1 MDVDEIYNDLYLDAV
16 RNYKNDLWQKFISEI
31 DIETIFA
38 TYKDLKQN
46 NLIGVSWD
54 KYLSN
59 VFNDWTNEIRS
70 D

>member
-1 MDVDEIYNDLYLDAV
+1 MEIDEIYNELYLDAV
-16 RNYKNDLWQKFISEI
+16 RSYKNDLWQKFISEI

-46 NLIGVSWD
+46 NLVGVSWND
-54 KYLSN
+54 YLSN
-59 VFNDWTNEIRS
+59 VFNDWVNEIRG